1 MTSSSHIKPWL
12 LGWTQQL
19 RGWAEDGS
27 LLAAAQQA
35 LLLEGEPKQLV
46 ELLDQWGASDF
57 SALPAVETLSSQD
70 IAGARGAYVEDL
82 SQIFLNQEWL
92 AEASDQEISAVLT
105 EELGHH
111 LDAVLNDFDT
121 PGDEGEL
128 FSAILDGTA
137 HSLSLLGL
145 DDDQLIITVDGIEFE
160 DEASSPLSLTA
171 IASITDGVGGFDEL
185 NGARGVTTTVIS
197 DKTYALVASKNDD
210 GLQIIDIS
218 TPASPTSIAS
228 ITDGSTDGDGTVF
241 NELHGATSVT
251 TVDIGGSIY
260 ALVAADYEDGLQ
272 IIDISTPASPKA
284 VASIT
289 DGGTDGDGNTF
300 DELHRSHS
308 VTTVVIG
315 GSSTYAL
322 VDILCR

>member
-35 LLLEGEPKQLV
+35 LLLEGEPKQLA

-57 SALPAVETLSSQD
+57 SALPAVGTLSSQD

-121 PGDEGEL
+121 PGDEGEHFAKL
-128 FSAILDGTA
+128 LIHGE
-137 HSLSLLGL
+137 LS
-145 DDDQLIITVDGIEFE
+145 DQ
-160 DEASSPLSLTA
+160 
-171 IASITDGVGGFDEL
+171 
-185 NGARGVTTTVIS
+185 
-197 DKTYALVASKNDD
+197 
-210 GLQIIDIS
+210 
-218 TPASPTSIAS
+218 SIA
-228 ITDGSTDGDGTVF
+228 
-241 NELHGATSVT
+241 
-251 TVDIGGSIY
+251 
-260 ALVAADYEDGLQ
+260 AL
-272 IIDISTPASPKA
+272 SCSRT
-284 VASIT
+284 
-289 DGGTDGDGNTF
+289 
-300 DELHRSHS
+300 
-308 VTTVVIG
+308 
-315 GSSTYAL
+315 
-322 VDILCR
+322 

>member
-46 ELLDQWGASDF
+46 ELLDQWVASDF

-111 LDAVLNDFDT
+111 LDAVLNEFDT
-121 PGDEGEL
+121 PGDEGEHFAEL
-128 FSAILDGTA
+128 LVHGELSDQSMAALSQQSDLITILADGQFWQA
-137 HSLSLLGL
+137 
-145 DDDQLIITVDGIEFE
+145 
-160 DEASSPLSLTA
+160 EASSTWQQVQQSC
-171 IASITDGVGGFDEL
+171 
-185 NGARGVTTTVIS
+185 RC
-197 DKTYALVASKNDD
+197 
-210 GLQIIDIS
+210 GL
-218 TPASPTSIAS
+218 
-228 ITDGSTDGDGTVF
+228 
-241 NELHGATSVT
+241 E
-251 TVDIGGSIY
+251 
-260 ALVAADYEDGLQ
+260 
-272 IIDISTPASPKA
+272 
-284 VASIT
+284 
-289 DGGTDGDGNTF
+289 
-300 DELHRSHS
+300 
-308 VTTVVIG
+308 
-315 GSSTYAL
+315 
-322 VDILCR
+322 